1 MKTVK
6 LFSRE
11 EIEKAKNINFFEI
24 IDGFSN
30 DCAIPWW
37 IDYEEIWEGCTEED
51 KRIITD
57 RNKVNDYLIAN
68 GAEEDELV
76 YIDITW

>member
-11 EIEKAKNINFFEI
+11 EIEKAKDIDFFEV
-24 IDGFSN
+24 IDSFSN

-37 IDYEEIWEGCTEED
+37 VSYEDEDWEDEQEKFCIKT
-51 KRIITD
+51 
-57 RNKVNDYLIAN
+57 RNKITDYLISQ